1 MEKIRRG
8 ECVTLPVNDSRR
20 AWVQLIYSGADITA
34 DVSGDL
40 LSFGYEDNAEGS
52 ADTISV
58 SLINRSRKWI
68 GGWMPEK
75 NQQMSATIHGFNG
88 TLACGSF
95 LVDTISGS
103 APPWTA
109 SIGGIS
115 MPSDTDFTDV
125 KQSRSWEEATVSEI
139 VSSIAQGYGLS
150 VVFDSSLNP
159 QIPFL
164 EQSEAEDMSF
174 ISQVCED
181 YGLCVKMYSNRVVV
195 YNGPEYERRGAVMT
209 LTESNIKSISYTIKE
224 TDTDYT
230 GCTVSYTRQDGETIE
245 YTYRTGADRREK
257 LLKSNQT
264 VESVAQAQLLGQA
277 MVWKKNKEAVT
288 ATVELMGNTGLY
300 STACVQLAGFGALSG
315 KYFVDKVSHSLGGG
329 YKTSLELHKVV
340 GF

>member
-1 MEKIRRG
+1 MSTVK
-8 ECVTLPVNDSRR
+8 DSRH
-20 AWVQLIYSGADITA
+20 AWVQLIYSGADITG

-58 SLINRSRKWI
+58 SLINRSRKWT

-75 NQQMSATIHGFNG
+75 NQRMSATIHGFGG

-95 LVDTISGS
+95 LVDKISGS

-125 KQSRSWEEATVSEI
+125 KQSRSWEEATVREI
-139 VSSIAQGYGLS
+139 VNSIAGSYGLT

-164 EQSEAEDMSF
+164 EQSETEDMSF
-174 ISQVCED
+174 ISQLCED

-209 LTESNIKSISYTIKE
+209 LTESDVNSFSYTIKE

-230 GCTVSYTRQDGETIE
+230 GCTVSYTQQDGETIE
-245 YTYRTGADRREK
+245 YTYQIGTERKEK

-264 VESVAQAQLLGQA
+264 VESVAQAQLLGEA
-277 MVWKKNKEAVT
+277 LVWRKNKEAVT
-288 ATVELMGNTGLY
+288 VSVEMMGNTNICAT
-300 STACVQLAGFGALSG
+300 SCVQLAGFGSLSG

-329 YKTSLELHKVV
+329 YKTGLELHKVV
-340 GF
+340 TV